1 MNDRASS
8 TARGPAPER
17 GGAPEPAGTRDR
29 LVRAAAAEFNER
41 GFAGTDSNRI
51 ARRAGFAPQTFY
63 RWFKDKTA
71 IFIAVYESWE
81 RSERATLEHLIAQR
95 APAERLVEAALGHH
109 REFRV
114 FRRALRALAIEDPA
128 VRAARAESRRRQI
141 AQIKRWAG
149 RADLDDG
156 DVAAALL
163 QSERL
168 ADALVEGEI
177 ADLGLSEDG
186 ARRALASIIRRLIA
200 P

>member
-1 MNDRASS
+1 VSDRASS
-8 TARGPAPER
+8 SARRAAPQ
-17 GGAPEPAGTRDR
+17 PEGTRDR
-29 LVRAAAAEFNER
+29 LVRAAAAEFNEC
-41 GFAGTDSNRI
+41 GLAGTDSNRI

-81 RSERATLEHLIAQR
+81 RSERATLEHLIAEE
-95 APAERLVEAALGHH
+95 APAERLVEAVLDHH

-114 FRRALRALAIEDPA
+114 FRRALRALAVEDPA
-128 VRAARAESRRRQI
+128 VRAARTESRRRQI

-149 RADLDDG
+149 RAALDDG
-156 DVAAALL
+156 DIAAGLL

-168 ADALVEGEI
+168 ADALVEGEM
-177 ADLGLSEDG
+177 ADLGLGEDS
-186 ARRALASIIRRLIA
+186 ARRALASIIERLLA